1 MTKIIAVS
9 GKGGVGKT
17 TVAALLIKWLNKTGV
32 KSLLAIDADPDSN
45 LPEALGTDFEKT
57 IGDIREDLLSAN
69 LPPGIN
75 KRAWI
80 DSKIFEI
87 TKETKNFDLI
97 VMGRPEGQG
106 CYCAVNHI
114 LREIIDSMVSAY
126 DYVVIDC
133 EAGMEHLSRRTTE
146 NVDVMLIVTDASRK
160 GFETASRIKELAEEL
175 DIEINNIFLIL
186 NRIKESNKDAA
197 VKIAKSINMEVIG
210 ILPEDDIV
218 SECDLKGEP
227 VYELNENS
235 GVYNEVG
242 KVLGKIIEKSGLE

>member
-17 TVAALLIKWLNKTGV
+17 TVAALLIKWLNNSGMKN
-32 KSLLAIDADPDSN
+32 LLAIDADPDSN

-57 IGDIREDLLSAN
+57 IGDIREDLLDAN
-69 LPPGIN
+69 LPPGAN

-80 DSKIFEI
+80 DSKVFEI
-87 TKETKNFDLI
+87 TKETENFDLI
-97 VMGRPEGQG
+97 VMGRPEGAG

-114 LREIIDSMVSAY
+114 LREIVDSMVSAY

-146 NVDVMLIVTDASRK
+146 NVDVLIVVTDTSRK
-160 GFETASRIKELAEEL
+160 GFETASRIRELAKEL
-175 DIEINNIFLIL
+175 DIEIKDMFLIL

-197 VKIAKSINMEVIG
+197 MNAAKTTGLEIIG
-210 ILPEDDIV
+210 MLPDDDCVANYDLEGNPIYDFDRN
-218 SECDLKGEP
+218 SE
-227 VYELNENS
+227 
-235 GVYNEVG
+235 VYNEMG
-242 KVLGKIIEKSGLE
+242 KILGRIIEKSRL

>member
-17 TVAALLIKWLNKTGV
+17 TVAALLIKWLNNSGV
-32 KSLLAIDADPDSN
+32 KNLLAVDADPDSN
-45 LPEALGTDFEKT
+45 LPEALGTGFEKT
-57 IGDIREDLLSAN
+57 IGDIREDLLNTN
-69 LPPGIN
+69 LPPGAN

-80 DSKIFEI
+80 DSKVFEI
-87 TKETKNFDLI
+87 TEETENFDLI
-97 VMGRPEGQG
+97 VMGRPEGAG

-114 LREIIDSMVSAY
+114 LREIVDSMVSAY

-160 GFETASRIKELAEEL
+160 GFETASRIKELAKEL

-197 VKIAKSINMEVIG
+197 RNVAETTGLEVIG
-210 ILPEDDIV
+210 MLPDDDYV
-218 SECDLKGEP
+218 ANYDLKGKP
-227 VYELNENS
+227 VYNLNEKS
-235 GVYNEVG
+235 RVYNEVG
-242 KVLGKIIEKSGLE
+242 RALGKIIERSNL